1 MWPSWK
7 FVELTPIILQ
17 QVESEARKLRPL
29 IEVSNLVSEKKEGL
43 LLGMDD
49 TRFSSLRKLLRI
61 TVYVLRFIKLKIWN
75 RLDTERRKPI
85 QQDQLLLTIFDEL
98 KEGEPITAKEI
109 KLSGLLWL

>member
-29 IEVSNLVSEKKEGL
+29 IEVSNLVSKKKEGL

-49 TRFSSLRKLLRI
+49 TRYSSVRKFLHI
-61 TVYVLRFIKLKIWN
+61 TVYVYNLLSLKLGTDLI
-75 RLDTERRKPI
+75 
-85 QQDQLLLTIFDEL
+85 
-98 KEGEPITAKEI
+98 
-109 KLSGLLWL
+109 